1 MDATLEPFYH
11 YLSVERGLAPLTLEA
26 YSQDLESLRQFL
38 IERGR
43 NHWRTVAVRDL
54 QAFLTHLESQGIG
67 PRSRA
72 RKLSAIRQLFRFLLQ
87 EGHLEANPLDQLD
100 SPRLDRSLPRVLSL
114 DEVDRLLATP
124 AAETP
129 LGQRDDTMLE
139 LLYATGIRVS
149 ELLGLTLPQLDLRRG
164 VLLVRGK
171 GNKERL
177 VPMVAR
183 ATDKLKLYVAHTRPV
198 LIRDRSSRRLF
209 VNRFG
214 RNLSRQGFWKIIK
227 GYALQAGLPPDL
239 SPHTLRHSFATHL
252 LWHGADLRA
261 LQLMLGHAD
270 ISSTQIYTHLHAARL
285 QEIHQQAHP
294 RP

>member
-1 MDATLEPFYH
+1 MEATLEQFYH

-26 YSQDLESLRQFL
+26 YSQDLEGLRGFVV
-38 IERGR
+38 ERGR
-43 NHWRTVAVRDL
+43 VAWDTLTVRDL
-54 QAFLTHLESQGIG
+54 QDFLAHLESQGVG

-72 RKLSAIRQLFRFLLQ
+72 RKLSAIRQLFRFLVR
-87 EGHLEANPLDQLD
+87 EGQLETNPLDWLD
-100 SPRLDRSLPRVLSL
+100 SPRLPRNLPRVLNVE
-114 DEVDRLLATP
+114 EVDRLLSAP
-124 AAETP
+124 DALTP

-149 ELLGLTLPQLDLRRG
+149 ELVGLTSRQVDLRRG

-171 GNKERL
+171 GSKERL
-177 VPMVAR
+177 VPMVDR
-183 ATDKLKLYVAHTRPV
+183 AVKKLHLYLTQTRPV
-198 LIRDRSSRRLF
+198 LLRQTDNQKLF
-209 VNRFG
+209 LNHRG
-214 RNLSRQGFWKIIK
+214 KGLSRQGFWKILK
-227 GYALQAGLPPDL
+227 GYARQVGLPPDL

-261 LQLMLGHAD
+261 LQMMLGHAD

-285 QEIHQQAHP
+285 QEIHRQAHP